1 MHQLAISRIRHA
13 YSKSKILLAVSATM
27 LGLTLGIG
35 SLKDGLN

>member
-1 MHQLAISRIRHA
+1 MQRLALSRTGFA
-13 YSKSKILLAVSATM
+13 KSTSKSLLAVSTAV

>member
-1 MHQLAISRIRHA
+1 MHRLAISRTRHA
-13 YSKSKILLAVSATM
+13 YSKSKNLLALSATL